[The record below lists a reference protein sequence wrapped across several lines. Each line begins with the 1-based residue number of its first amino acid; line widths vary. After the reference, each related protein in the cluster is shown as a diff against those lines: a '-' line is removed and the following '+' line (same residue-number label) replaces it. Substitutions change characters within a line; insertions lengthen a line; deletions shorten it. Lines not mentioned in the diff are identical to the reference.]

1 METHDFLLTLFLILI
16 VARILG
22 ELFAKLGVPSVLG
35 ELFAGILLGS
45 SMLGI
50 VSPNEVLKIL
60 AEIGIILLLFEV
72 GLETDFQ
79 RLKDAGTKSLV
90 VALLGVV
97 LPFSFGLSVSI
108 LCF

>member
-1 METHDFLLTLFLILI
+1 LILI

-22 ELFAKLGVPSVLG
+22 EVFAKLGVPSVLG

-72 GLETDFQ
+72 GLETDFD

-90 VALLGVV
+90 VTLLGVI
-97 LPFSFGLSVSI
+97 LPFSFGYLYLTI
-108 LCF
+108 FLI